1 MSQTRPDPR
10 RIIESMA
17 KTFNMRELVERVCY
31 ALASPRD
38 KARAEAAAKA
48 LAIHRGRLSKLS
60 PGDSASNY
68 ELGAIDALKK
78 ILVTVR
84 ARSKGN
90 SSNLE
95 ARISVDARS
104 ATQKSSFVENMFNT
118 PDHDELSISNI
129 YKIIDQND
137 WSGSSLEKN
146 DQHQSTFASNFV
158 KSRSNR
164 PPVQIAHPLFV
175 INNSE
180 SIPKTIFKP
189 SETMFDTLVINNK
202 PADDRTAKI
211 RLLLGKE
218 FP

>member
-1 MSQTRPDPR
+1 
-10 RIIESMA
+10 MA
-17 KTFNMRELVERVCY
+17 NAFNMRELVERVCY

-48 LAIHRGRLSKLS
+48 LAIHRGRLRKLC
-60 PGDSASNY
+60 PGDSASSY

-90 SSNLE
+90 SRNLE
-95 ARISVDARS
+95 ARISSDARS
-104 ATQKSSFVENMFNT
+104 ATQKSSFVENIFSI
-118 PDHDELSISNI
+118 PDHDELSIINI
-129 YKIIDQND
+129 YKIIEQND
-137 WSGSSLEKN
+137 WSGSALEKN
-146 DQHQSTFASNFV
+146 DQHQSAFASNFV

-164 PPVQIAHPLFV
+164 PAAQFAPPLFV

-180 SIPKTIFKP
+180 SIPKNIFKP
-189 SETMFDTLVINNK
+189 SETTFDALVMNNK
-202 PADDRTAKI
+202 PADDKAARVRI
-211 RLLLGKE
+211 LLGKE